1 MRCAA
6 AVGCD
11 RLIATGQEQE
21 ILNYR
26 TIKDLKDLRGQGI
39 AARYRHLGPKG
50 PEEKSPCHHNGSA
63 ARRQTLS
70 NPVNLANLE
79 NPAQIAAAKWIFS

>member
-1 MRCAA
+1 M
-6 AVGCD
+6 
-11 RLIATGQEQE
+11 

-39 AARYRHLGPKG
+39 AACYRHLGPKG
-50 PEEKSPCHHNGSA
+50 PEEKSHCHHNGSA

-79 NPAQIAAAKWIFS
+79 NPAQKQEGAVGNRAYG